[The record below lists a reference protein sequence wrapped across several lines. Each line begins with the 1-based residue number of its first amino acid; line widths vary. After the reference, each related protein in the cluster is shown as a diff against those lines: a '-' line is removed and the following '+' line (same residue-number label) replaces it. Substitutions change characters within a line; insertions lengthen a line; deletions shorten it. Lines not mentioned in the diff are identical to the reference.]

1 MKLLYSIM
9 AKINCLIILLASTLF
24 LPKVMGQTG
33 GTLDN
38 SFATVGF
45 TSFGF
50 PQANATCS
58 AAALQTDGKLI
69 LAGQFI
75 TGTTGTVAV
84 VRLSSVGL
92 PDSTFGIN
100 GQVLIPFSNVN
111 VEASTVQI
119 LIDGSI
125 LIAGKS
131 NNLPLLLKL
140 NPIGGLSNNFGTGGI
155 LSFDNGLSGIIDLIV
170 LEDGKILGCGKK
182 SDQFCVF
189 KRSEN
194 GLEEL
199 SFGIAGFACIDAG
212 PLSAL
217 NRMTMQTDGKI
228 VLTGSVNS
236 TATKNDIVVM
246 RLTKNGA
253 LDNTFNNTG
262 TAVLALGNAGT
273 DEVGNAIRVQKDG
286 RIVVAG
292 NFVDSSKTK
301 FIVTR
306 LLPEGVIDTSFAST
320 GSVIVTF
327 NTTKDEAKDL
337 VIQAD
342 GRALVCGTTV
352 TQGNGSNV
360 AMVRFKTD
368 GKLDPNFAGLGKI
381 SSKIGNR
388 ANGEVV
394 LLQPDNKIIVA
405 GFANFSNQNRFM
417 AARYNPGIVVG
428 TKGIAENK
436 SSEIVLWPNP
446 IHSGNSIYV
455 QANFTS
461 SEELRIKLTTLD
473 GRQVHNWAVR
483 APQFE
488 NQVIE
493 LELPADL
500 YPSAYLMNFYSNSI
514 SGGKLIVVD

>member
-1 MKLLYSIM
+1 MKFFYSTIY
-9 AKINCLIILLASTLF
+9 KIKFLFILLLSPVF
-24 LPKVMGQTG
+24 MPFVSSQTG

-58 AAALQTDGKLI
+58 AAALQSDGKLI
-69 LAGQFI
+69 LAGQYI
-75 TGTTGTVAV
+75 SGNTGTLAV
-84 VRLSSVGL
+84 VRLTNIGL
-92 PDSTFGIN
+92 PDSTFGLN
-100 GQVLIPFSNVN
+100 GQVLLPFSNVN
-111 VEASTVQI
+111 VEATTVQI
-119 LIDGSI
+119 VSDGSI

-131 NNLPLLLKL
+131 NNLPLLIKMSQT
-140 NPIGGLSNNFGTGGI
+140 GVLSGNFGTGGI
-155 LSFDNGLSGIIDLIV
+155 LSFDNGLSGIIDLIL
-170 LEDGKILGCGKK
+170 LEDGKLLGCGKK
-182 SDQFCVF
+182 ADQFCVF
-189 KRSEN
+189 KRNEDGS
-194 GLEEL
+194 EEL
-199 SFGIAGFACIDAG
+199 SFGIAGFSCIDAG
-212 PLSAL
+212 PLSVL
-217 NRMTMQTDGKI
+217 SRMTLQADGKI
-228 VLTGSVNS
+228 LLTGSLNA

-246 RLTKNGA
+246 RLTKSGS

-301 FIVTR
+301 FIVVR

-320 GSVIVTF
+320 GSVIVAF

-342 GRALVCGTTV
+342 GRALVCGTTN
-352 TQGNGSNV
+352 TGNGSNV

-405 GFANFSNQNRFM
+405 GYAMFSNQNRFM
-417 AARYNPGIVVG
+417 AARYNPGVVVG
-428 TKGIAENK
+428 TNEASKK
-436 SSEIVLWPNP
+436 KLSEIVLWPNP
-446 IHSGNSIYV
+446 IQPGNKIYV
-455 QANFTS
+455 QGNFTS
-461 SEELRIKLTTLD
+461 SEQLRIKLTTLD

-514 SGGKLIVVD
+514 SGGKLVVID

>member
-1 MKLLYSIM
+1 MKFSYSTIY
-9 AKINCLIILLASTLF
+9 KFKFLFILVLSPLF
-24 LPKVMGQTG
+24 LPFAKSQTG

-50 PQANATCS
+50 PQANATCN
-58 AAALQTDGKLI
+58 AAALQSDGKLT
-69 LAGQFI
+69 LAGQYI
-75 TGTTGTVAV
+75 SGNTGTLAV
-84 VRLSSVGL
+84 VRLTNIGL
-92 PDSTFGIN
+92 PDSTFGLN

-119 LIDGSI
+119 GSDGSI
-125 LIAGKS
+125 FIAGKS
-131 NNLPLLLKL
+131 NNLPLLIKMSQTG
-140 NPIGGLSNNFGTGGI
+140 ILSSNFGTGGI
-155 LSFDNGLSGIIDLIV
+155 LSFDSGLSGIIDLIL
-170 LEDGKILGCGKK
+170 LEDGKLLACGKK
-182 SDQFCVF
+182 ADQFCVF
-189 KRSEN
+189 KRNEDGS
-194 GLEEL
+194 EEL
-199 SFGIAGFACIDAG
+199 SFGIAGFSCIDSG
-212 PLSAL
+212 PLSVL
-217 NRMTMQTDGKI
+217 NRMTLQTDGKI
-228 VLTGSVNS
+228 LLTGSLNS

-246 RLTKNGA
+246 RLTKSGS

-262 TAVLALGNAGT
+262 IAVLALGNAGT

-301 FIVTR
+301 FIVVR
-306 LLPEGVIDTSFAST
+306 LLPEGLIDTSFAST
-320 GSVIVTF
+320 GSVIVAF

-342 GRALVCGTTV
+342 GRTLVCGTTN
-352 TQGNGSNV
+352 TGNGSNV

-381 SSKIGNR
+381 STKIGTR

-394 LLQPDNKIIVA
+394 LLQPDNKIIAA
-405 GFANFSNQNRFM
+405 GYAMFSNQNRFM
-417 AARYNPGIVVG
+417 AARYNPGVVVG
-428 TKGIAENK
+428 TNEGTYKK